1 MEELFSDLLEEKE
14 GINFNELA
22 DEMKKMII
30 GDRHLNYNKGEVGI
44 TSLLDCPKRVKLRQI
59 HGYPQADDLA
69 IEEGFLFERV
79 VEKALEKKFGDK
91 VVKELE
97 LPMEFNGVKIRGH
110 LDFAVV
116 LDNKVIGLELKHTI
130 LERMP
135 SLKRK
140 PPKVLFVTPDD
151 KRVQLNPKYIK
162 QARIER
168 FILEKLYP
176 DKEIE
181 HYLFVKTT
189 VQGAYGFYKTYI
201 VCPIKESISEEEL
214 TELTEH
220 FKTKDYPKDPSLC
233 DYCHFKHINL
243 CKGYPKKL
251 ISKKGVNLTP
261 EPELAE
267 LLQKREQLVQELEA
281 IDNALKKML
290 KGRYVMFNG
299 KLYGKVPY
307 KGYSYN
313 KYAIAKEMQKR
324 GYNPLDFLQ
333 ISPAKIKLLEEILG
347 CDIDKVREEVDREKW
362 IFGQEIVKKQ
372 NNKGEQ

>member
-1 MEELFSDLLEEKE
+1 MEDLFGELLEQEE
-14 GINFNELA
+14 SLNFNELA
-22 DEMKKMII
+22 DEMKKLII
-30 GDRHLNYNKGEVGI
+30 GDRHLTYHKGEVGI

-59 HGYPQADDLA
+59 HGYPAADDLA

-79 VEKALEKKFGDK
+79 VEKALQKKFGDK
-91 VVKELE
+91 LIKELE
-97 LPMEFNGVKIRGH
+97 LPIEFNGVRIRGH
-110 LDFAVV
+110 LDFVV
-116 LDNKVIGLELKHTI
+116 NLDNKVIGLELKHTI

-135 SLKRK
+135 TLKRK
-140 PPKVLFVTPDD
+140 PPKILYVTPDD
-151 KRVQLNPKYIK
+151 KRVKLNPKYIK

-168 FILEKLYP
+168 FILERLFP

-214 TELTEH
+214 KEITEH

-233 DYCHFKHINL
+233 DYCYFKSINL

-251 ISKKGVNLTP
+251 VSKKGVNVTP

-267 LLQKREQLVQELEA
+267 LLKRREELVKELEA
-281 IDNALKKML
+281 IDNDLKKRL
-290 KGRYVMFNG
+290 KGRYVIFDG
-299 KLYGKVPY
+299 KIYGKVPY
-307 KGYSYN
+307 KGYTYN
-313 KYAIAKEMQKR
+313 KYAIANEVQKR

-333 ISPAKIKLLEEILG
+333 ITPAKIRLLEDILG
-347 CDIDKVREEVDREKW
+347 ADIDKVREQVDKEKW
-362 IFGQEIVKKQ
+362 VFGQEITKNGG
-372 NNKGEQ
+372 NNA

>member
-1 MEELFSDLLEEKE
+1 MEDLFEELLEQKE
-14 GINFNELA
+14 EINFNELA

-30 GDRHLNYNKGEVGI
+30 GDRHLTYHEGEIGI
-44 TSLLDCPKRVKLRQI
+44 TSLLDCPKRVKLRQV
-59 HGYPQADDLA
+59 HGYPSADDLA

-79 VEKALEKKFGDK
+79 VEKALQKKFGDRLI
-91 VVKELE
+91 KELE
-97 LPMEFNGVKIRGH
+97 LPIEFNGVRIRGH
-110 LDFAVV
+110 LDFAVE

-140 PPKVLFVTPDD
+140 PPKVLYVTPDD
-151 KRVQLNPKYIK
+151 KRIQLNPKYIK

-168 FILEKLYP
+168 FILERLYP

-214 TELTEH
+214 KELTEH
-220 FKTKDYPKDPSLC
+220 FKTKDYPKDPLLC
-233 DYCHFKHINL
+233 DYCYFKSINL
-243 CKGYPKKL
+243 CKGYPKQ
-251 ISKKGVNLTP
+251 IVSKKGVNLTP
-261 EPELAE
+261 EPELEE
-267 LLQKREQLVQELEA
+267 LLRRREELARELEA
-281 IDNALKKML
+281 IDNDLKKRL
-290 KGRYVMFNG
+290 KNRYVMFNG

-307 KGYSYN
+307 KGYTYN
-313 KYAIAKEMQKR
+313 KYAIVNEVQKR

-333 ISPAKIKLLEEILG
+333 ITPAKIRLLEDILG
-347 CDIDKVREEVDREKW
+347 ADIDKVREQVDREKW
-362 IFGQEIVKKQ
+362 VFGQEIVKK
-372 NNKGEQ
+372 GE